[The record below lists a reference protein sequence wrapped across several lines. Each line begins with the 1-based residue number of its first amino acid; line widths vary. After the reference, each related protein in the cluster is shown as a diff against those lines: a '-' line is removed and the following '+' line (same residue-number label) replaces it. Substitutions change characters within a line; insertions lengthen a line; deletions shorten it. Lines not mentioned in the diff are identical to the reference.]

1 MNRFILTEDE
11 RRNISKLHKNYITEQ
26 AVQDVAVQPGVY
38 NEKVKQLQDHLN
50 TKFQSGLVADGKLG
64 PKTLAAAQAALTK
77 AASDNSKTQVTPLT
91 PMAIKPIDTGLKNT
105 EIIQNTKTSSAAPDA
120 DNEAKP
126 LNP

>member
-11 RRNISKLHKNYITEQ
+11 RRNISKLHKSYITEE

-77 AASDNSKTQVTPLT
+77 AASDNSKTVVDRLP
-91 PMAIKPIDTGLKNT
+91 IKPLQPFETGIKT
-105 EIIQNTKTSSAAPDA
+105 PEIIQNTNTSSAPDA

-126 LNP
+126 LNT